1 MVEEYSI
8 KILKKA
14 IKDKEKIKQYPALKN
29 NVNNLKEII
38 RKNPYQTPPSYEVL
52 VGDMKGYFSRRINKQ
67 HRLVYEVVEE
77 KKEIRIISMWT
88 HYEF

>member
-1 MVEEYSI
+1 M
-8 KILKKA
+8 
-14 IKDKEKIKQYPALKN
+14 
-29 NVNNLKEII
+29 NNLIEII
-38 RKNPYQTPPSYEVL
+38 KKNPYQTPPSYEVL
-52 VGDMKGYFSRRINKQ
+52 AGDMKGYFLRRINKQ

>member
-1 MVEEYSI
+1 M
-8 KILKKA
+8 
-14 IKDKEKIKQYPALKN
+14 
-29 NVNNLKEII
+29 NNLIEII
-38 RKNPYQTPPSYEVL
+38 KKNPYQTPPSYEVL

>member
-29 NVNNLKEII
+29 NVNNLIEII
-38 RKNPYQTPPSYEVL
+38 KKIHIKHLLR
-52 VGDMKGYFSRRINKQ
+52 MKSW
-67 HRLVYEVVEE
+67 L
-77 KKEIRIISMWT
+77 EIWKDI
-88 HYEF
+88 F